1 MLMYGSSFWR
11 ETLRPRAFR
20 MVPIDAAVIPLPI
33 EETTP
38 PVTKT
43 YFGTGTLFYAGAG
56 PSASRIFRQPGVSC
70 VRLAVLVH
78 AACLRRSNLRKA
90 VYPYGLIGN
99 CETAA
104 LVSTSGAIDWFCYP
118 RFDSPSIFA
127 AILDRQRGGSFRVSP
142 LNPVPAGGQAFL
154 PASKPPAH
162 PLPPAHGSPAGTHL

>member
-1 MLMYGSSFWR
+1 
-11 ETLRPRAFR
+11 
-20 MVPIDAAVIPLPI
+20 MVPMDAAVIPFPI

-43 YFGTGTLFYAGAG
+43 YFGTGPLFYLQSSFTAH
-56 PSASRIFRQPGVSC
+56 RIFRGPATFEGQ
-70 VRLAVLVH
+70 
-78 AACLRRSNLRKA
+78 A

-127 AILDRQRGGSFRVSP
+127 AILDRQRGGSFRISP
-142 LNPVPAGGQAFL
+142 VNPHPAGDQAYIRDTNLLTTTFHRSEGAL
-154 PASKPPAH
+154 V
-162 PLPPAHGSPAGTHL
+162 

>member
-1 MLMYGSSFWR
+1 
-11 ETLRPRAFR
+11 
-20 MVPIDAAVIPLPI
+20 MVPMDAAVIPLPI

-43 YFGTGTLFYAGAG
+43 YFGTGALFYAGTAL
-56 PSASRIFRQPGVSC
+56 SASRFFRQPYVSC
-70 VRLAVLVH
+70 VRLAVLVR
-78 AACLRRSNLRKA
+78 AGCRRRSNLGKA

-127 AILDRQRGGSFRVSP
+127 AILDRQRGGSF
-142 LNPVPAGGQAFL
+142 PVAPGHPVL
-154 PASKPPAH
+154 P
-162 PLPPAHGSPAGTHL
+162 GR